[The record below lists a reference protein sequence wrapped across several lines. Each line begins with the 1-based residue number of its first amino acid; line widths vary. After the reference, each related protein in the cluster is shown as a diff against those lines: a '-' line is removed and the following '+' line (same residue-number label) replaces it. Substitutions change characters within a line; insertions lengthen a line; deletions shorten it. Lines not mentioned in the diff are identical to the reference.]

1 MIAPCG
7 RRCDSHHGGSVLD
20 RQALMA
26 VSVIERRAA
35 AALLKIQ
42 AFKYSGNRFFFSSHI
57 SALQFSVSS

>member
-1 MIAPCG
+1 
-7 RRCDSHHGGSVLD
+7 
-20 RQALMA
+20 MA